1 MRFIK
6 TLFIEDIKITI
17 FDFDLKYVIKFEKNR
32 LEQTF
37 KLDKLE
43 FSELDNLERKINSDI
58 IKSIKN
64 RFSNMT
70 SDLKKFYK

>member
-1 MRFIK
+1 MRLIK

-17 FDFDLKYVIKFEKNR
+17 FDFDLKYVIKFENYH

-43 FSELDNLERKINSDI
+43 FSGLDDLERKINSDI

-64 RFSNMT
+64 RFLDMSK
-70 SDLKKFYK
+70 DLKNLYS

>member
-1 MRFIK
+1 MRLIK

-17 FDFDLKYVIKFEKNR
+17 FDFDLKYVIKFENYR

-43 FSELDNLERKINSDI
+43 FSGLDDLERKINSDI

-64 RFSNMT
+64 RFSDMK

>member
-1 MRFIK
+1 MRLIK

-64 RFSNMT
+64 RFSDMT
-70 SDLKKFYK
+70 SELKKFYK

>member
-1 MRFIK
+1 MRLIK

-17 FDFDLKYVIKFEKNR
+17 FDFDLKYVIKFENYR

-43 FSELDNLERKINSDI
+43 FSELDDLERKINSDI

>member
-1 MRFIK
+1 MRLIK

-58 IKSIKN
+58 IKSIK
-64 RFSNMT
+64 RKYIKQIRSFRMCS
-70 SDLKKFYK
+70 

>member
-1 MRFIK
+1 MRLIK

-32 LEQTF
+32 LEQTY

-43 FSELDNLERKINSDI
+43 FNGLDDLERKINSDI

-64 RFSNMT
+64 RFSDMT

>member
-1 MRFIK
+1 MRLIK

-43 FSELDNLERKINSDI
+43 FSELDDLERKINSDI

>member
-1 MRFIK
+1 MRLIK

-43 FSELDNLERKINSDI
+43 FSGLDDLERKINSDI

-64 RFSNMT
+64 RFLDMSK
-70 SDLKKFYK
+70 DLKNLYS

>member
-1 MRFIK
+1 MRLIK
-6 TLFIEDIKITI
+6 TLFIEDIKVTI
-17 FDFDLKYVIKFEKNR
+17 FDFDLKYVIKFENYR

-43 FSELDNLERKINSDI
+43 FNGLDDLERKINSDI

-64 RFSNMT
+64 RFLDMSK
-70 SDLKKFYK
+70 DLKNLYS

>member
-1 MRFIK
+1 MRLIK
-6 TLFIEDIKITI
+6 TLFIEDIKVTI

-64 RFSNMT
+64 RFSDMT

>member
-1 MRFIK
+1 MRLIK

-43 FSELDNLERKINSDI
+43 FSELDNLERKNNSDI

-64 RFSNMT
+64 RFSDMT